1 MFPKNLFLILTG
13 ATLLAAA
20 VIGSIAVQ
28 AQSTIPVDQDPDV
41 RMPGT
46 QPKQVSLE
54 DSRRCMNCH
63 AGYNSAVEPGFNW
76 QGSMMA
82 QASRDFLFWATFTVA
97 AQDAHFATNS
107 FNAVDL
113 CERCHFPKG
122 WLEGR
127 SDPPNASAMTGADY
141 DGVSCDFCHRMYDPF
156 FETVN
161 QGVREGN
168 DWLNYWDETNLSQ
181 TPSGQAAAQTYSAD
195 VLNAGLVKLFNGSP
209 FFVNN
214 KPFSSLYTEAAGG
227 QFFITNDSNK
237 RASFADAQARHRMD
251 YSRFH
256 KSKYFCASCHDVSN
270 SVLANIGANPTEPL
284 PSELYSAFS
293 YFHVERTFSEFML
306 SAYGQQGGS
315 PGIGPFSPSVFETS
329 LGSNYIARCQ
339 DCHMRDVLGRGA
351 DKKDAVLRKDE
362 SIEHPQSGQPLHDL
376 TGGNIW
382 VPSILASTVSGSPNY
397 DPTNASLLRQGA
409 NVLTLDLNQ
418 GMGLEPAALLAG
430 VDRSIQQLE
439 LAASIE
445 GLNYNSSTGQLQFRV
460 QNQTGHKLISGYPEG
475 RRMYVNIRAY
485 NNGVLIHEVNPYD
498 AVAATLKGLTYT
510 YQPDPLGQ
518 LPLPSGLA
526 SHETHVDALVYE
538 MKGSSSISGEA
549 QTFHFILVTDRYKD
563 NRIPPKGFDIS
574 RAQDRLAHP
583 RWAGADALNYFSS
596 AEYAGG
602 YHQVSLPIAPGA
614 DYVEVNLYYQT
625 TSREYNEF
633 LRDEINASPANRT
646 LPSEA
651 YIAQTDPFFA
661 KLKAWGDTMWSLWHH
676 NRDLPGAAPVL
687 MTSTAWG
694 QAPDPGCTAPGVP
707 QNLAAS
713 GGNRRVDL
721 SWISGAPGPDGG
733 YNLYY
738 DQAGKLQYIDSV
750 NAGTLKYTDNKLKQ
764 KTQYCYV
771 ITAWNDCN
779 GNGIY
784 DPGID
789 MESMPTS
796 PPVCA
801 TTR

>member
-1 MFPKNLFLILTG
+1 MLSNKWFLIVIGLSLIG
-13 ATLLAAA
+13 AA
-20 VIGSIAVQ
+20 VFGAFTVR
-28 AQSTIPVDQDPDV
+28 AQTPIPVDQDPTV

-46 QPKQVSLE
+46 QPKQVTLE

-63 AGYNSAVEPGFNW
+63 SGYNQAVEPGFNW

-97 AQDAHFATNS
+97 AQDAKYATGS
-107 FNAVDL
+107 FNGVDL

-141 DGVSCDFCHRMYDPF
+141 DGVSCDFCHNMYDPF
-156 FETVN
+156 FETTY

-168 DWLNYWDETNLSQ
+168 DWLTYWDETNLSS
-181 TPSGQAAAQTYSAD
+181 TKSGPAAQATYNADIQNSA
-195 VLNAGLVKLFNGSP
+195 LIKLFNGGA
-209 FFVNN
+209 FFVN
-214 KPFSSLYTEAAGG
+214 KEPFSQYYTEAAGG
-227 QFFITNDSNK
+227 QFYITSDSNK

-270 SVLANIGANPTEPL
+270 AVLANLGADPSKPL
-284 PSELYSAFS
+284 PSELQSAFS

-306 SAYGQQGGS
+306 SAYGQQGGA
-315 PGIGPFSPSVFETS
+315 PGTGPFNPSVFETS
-329 LGSNYIARCQ
+329 LANNYIARCQ

-351 DKKDAVLRKDE
+351 DKRDAILRKDE
-362 SIEHPQSGQPLHDL
+362 SIEHPQSGQPLHDF
-376 TGGNIW
+376 TGGNAW
-382 VPSILASTVSGSPNY
+382 VPYILASTVSGSPNY
-397 DPTNASLLRQGA
+397 DPTNASLLRQGS

-418 GMGLEPAALLAG
+418 GMGLDPAALLAG

-445 GLNYNSSTGQLQFRV
+445 DLNYDQSTGQLQFRV

-485 NNGVLIHEVNPYD
+485 QNGNLIHEVNPYD
-498 AVAATLKGLTYT
+498 SAAATLKGISYN

-518 LPLPSGLA
+518 LPFPSGLGA
-526 SHETHVDALVYE
+526 NEAYVDALVYE
-538 MKGSSSISGEA
+538 MKGSSTITGED

-563 NRIPPKGFDIS
+563 NRIPPKGFNIAQS
-574 RAQDRLAHP
+574 QDRLAHP
-583 RWAGADALNYFSS
+583 RWAGADALNYFSP

-602 YHQVSLPIAPGA
+602 YHQVSLNIPQGA
-614 DYVEVNLYYQT
+614 DHVEVNLYYQT

-633 LRDEINASPANRT
+633 MRDEINANPNNMT
-646 LPSEA
+646 LPSNA
-651 YIAQTDPFFA
+651 YIAQTDPFFS
-661 KLKAWGDTMWSLWHH
+661 KLKAWGSTMWALWHH

-687 MTSTAWG
+687 MTSSVWG
-694 QAPDPGCTAPGVP
+694 DAPTPPCAVPGFP
-707 QNLAAS
+707 QNLTAV
-713 GGNRRVDL
+713 GGNRRIDL
-721 SWISGAPGPDGG
+721 SWSPGSPAPDGG
-733 YNLYY
+733 YNIYY
-738 DQAGKLQYIDSV
+738 HQGGKAQFIASV
-750 NAGTLKYTDNKLKQ
+750 GVGTTKYTDTKLQQ

-771 ITAWNDCN
+771 ISAWNDCN
-779 GNGIY
+779 GNGVF
-784 DPGID
+784 DTVID
-789 MESMPTS
+789 MESTYTS
-796 PPVCA
+796 PVCA